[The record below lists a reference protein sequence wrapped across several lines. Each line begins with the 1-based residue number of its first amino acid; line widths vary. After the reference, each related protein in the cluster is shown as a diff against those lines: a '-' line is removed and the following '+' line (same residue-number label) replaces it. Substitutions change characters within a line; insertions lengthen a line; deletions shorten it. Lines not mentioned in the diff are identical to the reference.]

1 MHKFLHKWKKK
12 KKEERKKKERK
23 EKKKKRRKK
32 FRDGMRITGTYILLF
47 N

>member
-1 MHKFLHKWKKK
+1 MEEKEKEKEKK
-12 KKEERKKKERK
+12 RK
-23 EKKKKRRKK
+23 EKKKKKRKK

>member
-1 MHKFLHKWKKK
+1 MEEKEKKREEKKK
-12 KKEERKKKERK
+12 KK
-23 EKKKKRRKK
+23 RKK